1 MVKSVHP
8 FSIRTMIHSPA
19 HRFLRSVAPRKA
31 FLGTAWRKFSLRSLG
46 GQTEKERV
54 PVRRVMVI
62 RREVAGLMSDPTP
75 ESGWALVALSTVAE

>member
-1 MVKSVHP
+1 MTIPSLYSQIFEVCGSPKSLP
-8 FSIRTMIHSPA
+8 GHSLEKILTQVPG
-19 HRFLRSVAPRKA
+19 
-31 FLGTAWRKFSLRSLG
+31 GTNR
-46 GQTEKERV
+46 EKRL